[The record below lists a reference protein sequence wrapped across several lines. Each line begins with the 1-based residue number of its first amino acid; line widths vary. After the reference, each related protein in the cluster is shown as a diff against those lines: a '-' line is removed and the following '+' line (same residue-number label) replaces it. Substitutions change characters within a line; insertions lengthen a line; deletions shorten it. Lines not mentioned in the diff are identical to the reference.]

1 MLQFNF
7 SPFPTIDTERLHL
20 RRTTLQDDEA
30 MMQLRIDDA
39 ANKYLDRARPTHLSE
54 MHELVKKIDDGIDN
68 NTAISWTITLK
79 EQPEKLI
86 GNISFHKTD
95 AAHHRAE
102 IGYMLMPEHWRKG
115 LVSEAIKA
123 VIAYGFNA
131 MNLHSIEANINPRNE
146 PSRNIL
152 LKHGF
157 VKEAYFKESYHYN
170 GKFLDSEI
178 YSLLKSNE

>member
-7 SPFPTIDTERLHL
+7 SPFPIINTERLHL

-30 MMQLRIDDA
+30 LLQLRTDDA

-54 MHELVKKIDDGIDN
+54 MHELLKKIDNGLDS
-68 NTAISWTITLK
+68 NTAISWAIALK
-79 EQPEKLI
+79 ENPDRLI
-86 GNISFHKTD
+86 GSISFHKTD

-102 IGYMLMPEHWRKG
+102 IGYMVMPEHWRKG

-123 VIAYGFNA
+123 VIAYGFNE
-131 MNLHSIEANINPRNE
+131 MKLHSIEANINPKNE

-152 LKHGF
+152 LKHDF
-157 VKEAYFKESYHYN
+157 VKEAYFKENYYYN

-178 YSLLKSNE
+178 YSLINTE